1 MNDTVDNAPL
11 EVMAPSAMMAIE
23 RAQIDSQVATAKQYP
38 RELAK
43 FKQRAMQMATLDGET
58 AESCVYCRP
67 VGKDERGKQKFAEG
81 PSIRMAEIVAT
92 CYGNIRVAA
101 RIVEQ
106 TPRYV
111 ICEGACHD
119 LETNFAAKA
128 EAKESTV
135 DRNGNPYSERQ
146 GALIAKVCLSKAM
159 RDAIFRVV
167 PRALMKPVLDE
178 CKKVINKQTATIEQR
193 IQRVQSWVASLK
205 IDEKRFF
212 AAVGVT
218 GWVPTEFTVDIFEAI
233 TGLKT
238 AISEGGDGNT
248 IDDIFPPVEN
258 ANAPAATSFQKAAQA
273 TNPPAQGK
281 APAKAAEPAKE
292 TKAAPARAAEK
303 APEPAKEP
311 AAAAP
316 AVAEKTAEQQEA
328 DELAKMGLAPEP
340 DTNAQADAEAAAQEA
355 APAAG
360 ADDKF
365 VPKEGEDEKLVNL
378 RRVMFAEG
386 KPEDRIS
393 EAELLKYTLSVKL
406 SKPEQKTLGDLA
418 SSKLEQLTK
427 AWAGLLPKIKAAL
440 GRK

>member
-1 MNDTVDNAPL
+1 MSTAVVTRQERDTLDAILKRPAYAERFNQVLGERGPQFMSSILSIGRTMQDVDPKSLIA
-11 EVMAPSAMMAIE
+11 SAMIA
-23 RAQIDSQVATAKQYP
+23 
-38 RELAK
+38 
-43 FKQRAMQMATLDGET
+43 ATLDLPIEKNLGFAWMVPYRAGGGVKMVQFQMGYKGYIQLAQRTGRYERMNARPVNKEALVGFDDVGEPKIDWDKLDETKPAVGYFFGFKLTNGFTKVCYWTKEKVEAHARKYSQAFRAGGDTPWKTEFDKMAMKTVIANELSDWGVLSVQWQHARKHDQGVVADIDAEVTYIDNSET
-58 AESCVYCRP
+58 AQIP
-67 VGKDERGKQKFAEG
+67 D
-81 PSIRMAEIVAT
+81 
-92 CYGNIRVAA
+92 
-101 RIVEQ
+101 
-106 TPRYV
+106 
-111 ICEGACHD
+111 
-119 LETNFAAKA
+119 
-128 EAKESTV
+128 TV
-135 DRNGNPYSERQ
+135 R
-146 GALIAKVCLSKAM
+146 
-159 RDAIFRVV
+159 
-167 PRALMKPVLDE
+167 
-178 CKKVINKQTATIEQR
+178 
-193 IQRVQSWVASLK
+193 
-205 IDEKRFF
+205 
-212 AAVGVT
+212 
-218 GWVPTEFTVDIFEAI
+218 
-233 TGLKT
+233 
-238 AISEGGDGNT
+238 
-248 IDDIFPPVEN
+248 
-258 ANAPAATSFQKAAQA
+258 PAATVHEQVEKAAQA
-273 TNPPAQGK
+273 TNPPALGK

-292 TKAAPARAAEK
+292 TKAAPAKAAEK